1 MQNVSTQVLV
11 NALASRIN
19 LQHKI
24 PSLPLFA
31 TDAHKK
37 VAQDA
42 IADVVLE
49 VQDFIAETIG
59 EAEAKNFASR
69 CLKD

>member
-1 MQNVSTQVLV
+1 MQNYQVLV

-19 LQHKI
+19 LQHKV

-42 IADVVLE
+42 IADLVFE
-49 VQDFIAETIG
+49 VQGFIAETIG
-59 EAEAKNFASR
+59 QEEAKDFASR
-69 CLKD
+69 CLKG